1 MRLEAERMGA
11 HEAALLAALRA
22 RDEQAHDA
30 LVAQVFRGFD
40 DYDDDPAKLDR
51 LHETLL
57 RLLCGPEA
65 V

>member
-1 MRLEAERMGA
+1 MDLPKISSGMLDGLKSRFGRGKAGN
-11 HEAALLAALRA
+11 
-22 RDEQAHDA
+22 DPYGG
-30 LVAQVFRGFD
+30 GFD

-57 RLLCGPEA
+57 RLLCGQEA